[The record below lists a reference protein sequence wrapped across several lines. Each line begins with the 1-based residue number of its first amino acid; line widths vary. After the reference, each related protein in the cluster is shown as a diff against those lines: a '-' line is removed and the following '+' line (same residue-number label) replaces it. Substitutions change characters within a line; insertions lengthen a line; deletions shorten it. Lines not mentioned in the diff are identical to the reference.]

1 VEHKVDSGGI
11 HGIAL
16 QIAAMRHDEKE
27 VAHQIAWSRGT
38 VNEGPILQQAAYAA
52 LADGRVHA
60 SEDLF
65 DEATNAAKRDHMESD
80 LEGNDNYRPR
90 MLMEMGLLPQA
101 RELLGTLKT
110 EDPYMDRLFAA
121 AEIGDPAQAKA
132 VAMRLQAESPQD
144 TLVNVEYAPSIYAAV
159 ALRAGKPNEAVAAM
173 RDAEQYELRDP
184 TIAYLRGQA
193 FLAAKMG
200 AAAEVE
206 FRRLIDNPGIED
218 PLSPLHALAHLNLAR
233 SLALEK
239 HPAEARAEYVKFL
252 AIWSTADSDLAPLK
266 QAQGEMQRLPAQQ

>member
-1 VEHKVDSGGI
+1 
-11 HGIAL
+11 
-16 QIAAMRHDEKE
+16 
-27 VAHQIAWSRGT
+27 
-38 VNEGPILQQAAYAA
+38 
-52 LADGRVHA
+52 
-60 SEDLF
+60 
-65 DEATNAAKRDHMESD
+65 
-80 LEGNDNYRPR
+80 
-90 MLMEMGLLPQA
+90 
-101 RELLGTLKT
+101 
-110 EDPYMDRLFAA
+110 MDRLYAA

-132 VAMRLQAESPQD
+132 VAMRRQAESPQD
-144 TLVNVEYAPSIYAAV
+144 TLVNVEYAPSIYAAI
-159 ALRAGKPNEAVAAM
+159 ALRAGKPTEAVAAM

-239 HPAEARAEYVKFL
+239 HPAEARAEYVNFL
-252 AIWSTADSDLAPLK
+252 AIWSTADSDLLPLK
-266 QAQGEMQRLPAQQ
+266 QARGEMQRLPVQQ